1 MPDFVTIAYDIVISL
16 IIVIVVWLTSRGLIK
31 AITVNSERSQMQSFP
46 VRRIREAFRLGSV
59 FVTLA
64 LIVDL
69 TNIGGEY
76 VSLTFSGI
84 LALIG
89 SLAFSTTLTNVIS
102 GLILFH
108 DGFIHEGDS
117 IEAGGTIGKIV
128 RMSLRTCY
136 LETSKNNFVAI
147 SNQRMLQGPLTNYS
161 RKQLLEK
168 AIEGKQAAPPP
179 K

>member
-1 MPDFVTIAYDIVISL
+1 MPDLVTVAHDIVISL
-16 IIVIVVWLTSRGLIK
+16 IIIVVVWLVSRGLIK

-46 VRRIREAFRLGSV
+46 VRRIREAIRLCSV

-64 LIVDL
+64 LIVDF

-76 VSLTFSGI
+76 VDLTFSGI

-108 DGFIHEGDS
+108 DGFVQEGDS
-117 IEAGGTIGKIV
+117 IEVGGATGKIV
-128 RMSLRTCY
+128 RISLRTSY
-136 LETSKNNFVAI
+136 LETSENNFVAI

-161 RKQLLEK
+161 RQLPLEK
-168 AIEGKQAAPPP
+168 AIEGKQVPPS
-179 K
+179 KQ